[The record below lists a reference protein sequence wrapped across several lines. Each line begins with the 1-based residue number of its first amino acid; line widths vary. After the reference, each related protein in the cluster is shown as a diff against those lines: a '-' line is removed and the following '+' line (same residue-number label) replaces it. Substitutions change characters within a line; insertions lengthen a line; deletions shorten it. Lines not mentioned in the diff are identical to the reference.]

1 MIREKIL
8 AINMT
13 NGTTYLNPVITSPRN
28 WKKSDRAFFEIQ
40 QKGKETFYICS
51 TDIDTIA
58 TDRDIYKLDYLSE
71 DELA

>member
-28 WKKSDRAFFEIQ
+28 WKKSDRAFFEIRQ
-40 QKGKETFYICS
+40 GKEIFYICS
-51 TDIDTIA
+51 TDIDIIVTNQG
-58 TDRDIYKLDYLSE
+58 TYKFDYLPE